1 MIGKSKLP
9 IPGLLFGMYPEQKL
23 SVKKSTFTF
32 SGLGLLIERLTD
44 LKKGKAIRL
53 VEKVRVLEKRIAP
66 LNTAALNA
74 DLQTLQ
80 IALRKDGFIDSHIA
94 QAFALINQVYF
105 NTINVSLFDTQL
117 TAAYYLL
124 NNRLTEMATGEG
136 KTFAVG
142 LAAATAAISGIPVH
156 VITANDYLAS
166 RDASLLQSFYQALGL
181 TVDTATHGQDTV
193 RRKQAYA
200 SDITYCTAKEL
211 VFDYLRDSLH
221 RQKTPTIW
229 HNESTNNTAPL
240 VLRGLCMA
248 IVDEADSILIDE
260 ASVPFILSQTTQN
273 KQEDDYYTQS
283 LDLAKKLTITL
294 DFTLNHEHMQ
304 AVLTPSGQEQLEIAA
319 ATLPAAWHNRLHR
332 EEVICLALAA
342 LYLYHRD
349 QHYLVNQNTV
359 SIIDTTTGRVA
370 EGRTWARG
378 LHQLIEVKEVCH
390 ISANLS
396 TIAQIS
402 YQCFFPRYLRLSGI
416 SGTLLEARNE
426 LFSTYGLH
434 VSKVPLRLNCHRK
447 TLPTR
452 LFRNKLEL
460 RDALV
465 EHIITLQ
472 SKKQPVLIGTE
483 SVVESELLAIALKQA
498 NIQHK
503 LLNAKNDKNEAEL
516 VAEAGQAGAVTITT
530 NMAGRGTDIKL
541 GNDINALGGLH
552 VINCQVNASR
562 RVDRQLIGRAARQGD
577 NGSTEAWL
585 SLNNSLLLQKL
596 PMWARAL
603 SKNHLS
609 RIPSCMIKVIILI
622 VQLSEEKHQTLLRK
636 RLLAMDASLEE
647 NLSFSG
653 VRYE

>member
-1 MIGKSKLP
+1 
-9 IPGLLFGMYPEQKL
+9 
-23 SVKKSTFTF
+23 
-32 SGLGLLIERLTD
+32 
-44 LKKGKAIRL
+44 
-53 VEKVRVLEKRIAP
+53 
-66 LNTAALNA
+66 
-74 DLQTLQ
+74 
-80 IALRKDGFIDSHIA
+80 
-94 QAFALINQVYF
+94 
-105 NTINVSLFDTQL
+105 
-117 TAAYYLL
+117 
-124 NNRLTEMATGEG
+124 
-136 KTFAVG
+136 
-142 LAAATAAISGIPVH
+142 
-156 VITANDYLAS
+156 
-166 RDASLLQSFYQALGL
+166 
-181 TVDTATHGQDTV
+181 
-193 RRKQAYA
+193 
-200 SDITYCTAKEL
+200 
-211 VFDYLRDSLH
+211 
-221 RQKTPTIW
+221 
-229 HNESTNNTAPL
+229 
-240 VLRGLCMA
+240 MA

-273 KQEDDYYTQS
+273 KQEGDYYTQS
-283 LDLAKKLTITL
+283 LDLAKNLTITL
-294 DFTLNHEHMQ
+294 DFTLNQEHMQ
-304 AVLTPSGQEQLEIAA
+304 AVLTQSGQEKLEIAA

-332 EEVICLALAA
+332 EEVICQALAA

-349 QHYLVNQNTV
+349 QHYLVDQNTV

-378 LHQLIEVKEVCH
+378 LHQLIEIKEDCQL
-390 ISANLS
+390 SASLS

-416 SGTLLEARNE
+416 SGTLSEARNE
-426 LFSTYGLH
+426 LFNTYGLH
-434 VSKVPLRLNCHRK
+434 VSKVPLRLNCQQK
-447 TLPTR
+447 TLPSR

-465 EHIITLQ
+465 EHIRALQ
-472 SKKQPVLIGTE
+472 TKKQPVLIGTE

-498 NIQHK
+498 NIQHR

-541 GNDINALGGLH
+541 GSDINALGGLH

-596 PMWARAL
+596 PLWARAL

-609 RIPSCMIKVIILI
+609 RIPSCMIKATILI
-622 VQLSEEKHQTLLRK
+622 VQVSEEKHQTLLRQ

-647 NLSFSG
+647 NLSFG
-653 VRYE
+653 EVHYE

>member
-1 MIGKSKLP
+1 MIAKSKLP

-23 SVKKSTFTF
+23 PTRDSAFTF
-32 SGLGLLIERLTD
+32 SALGLLFERLTN
-44 LKKGKAIRL
+44 LKKGKAKRL
-53 VEKVRVLEKRIAP
+53 VEKVRALEKSVSP
-66 LNTAALNA
+66 FNTPAFNA
-74 DLQTLQ
+74 DLRSLQ
-80 IALRKDGFIDSHIA
+80 LALRKDGFIDSHIA
-94 QAFALINQVYF
+94 QAFALINQVYV
-105 NTINVSLFDTQL
+105 NTMDVSLFDTQL

-142 LAAATAAISGIPVH
+142 LAAATAAISGVPVH
-156 VITANDYLAS
+156 VVTANDYLAS
-166 RDASLLQSFYQALGL
+166 RDASLLQPFYQALGL
-181 TVDTATHGQDTV
+181 SADAASHGQDTT
-193 RRKQAYA
+193 RRQQAYA

-221 RQKTPTIW
+221 RQKAPTIW
-229 HNESTNNTAPL
+229 HAESANNAASL
-240 VLRGLCMA
+240 MLRGLCMA

-260 ASVPFILSQTTQN
+260 ASVPFILSQATQN
-273 KQEDDYYTQS
+273 TQKDDYYIQS
-283 LDLAKKLTITL
+283 LSLAKKLTLTL
-294 DFTLNHEHMQ
+294 DFTLNQERMQ
-304 AVLTPSGQEQLEIAA
+304 AALTQSGQEKLEIAA
-319 ATLPAAWHNRLHR
+319 ATLPATWHNRLHR
-332 EEVICLALAA
+332 EEVICQALAA

-349 QHYLVNQNTV
+349 QHYLVSEKTV
-359 SIIDTTTGRVA
+359 TIIDTTTGRVA

-378 LHQLIEVKEVCH
+378 LHQLIEIKEDCQL
-390 ISANLS
+390 SANLS
-396 TIAQIS
+396 TVAQIS

-426 LFSTYGLH
+426 LFNTYGLH
-434 VSKVPLRLNCHRK
+434 VSKVPLRSSCQRK

-465 EHIITLQ
+465 QHISALQ

-483 SVVESELLAIALKQA
+483 SVIESELLAIALNQA
-498 NIQHK
+498 NIQHS

-516 VAEAGQAGAVTITT
+516 VAQAGQAGAVTITT

-541 GNDINALGGLH
+541 GRDVNALGGMH

-562 RVDRQLIGRAARQGD
+562 RVDRQLIGRSARQGD

-585 SLNNSLLLQKL
+585 SLNNSLLLRKL
-596 PMWARAL
+596 PLWVRTL
-603 SKNHLS
+603 SKQHLS
-609 RIPSCMIKVIILI
+609 RIPSSMIKAIIYI
-622 VQLSEEKHQTLLRK
+622 VQVSEEKHQTLLRK
-636 RLLAMDASLEE
+636 RLLAVDASLEE

-653 VRYE
+653 VHYE